1 MIFFILIIL
10 FQLIDTV
17 FLFQLIRLLK
27 NNAAKNSVYVPVVNP
42 VVREPEPTLTR
53 EDVITIL
60 ANAGIELNK
69 RG

>member
-27 NNAAKNSVYVPVVNP
+27 NTNTSKNTVYVPAAKP
-42 VVREPEPTLTR
+42 VIEDKPLTR
-53 EDVITIL
+53 EDVVNIL
-60 ANAGIELNK
+60 VEAGLRKGND
-69 RG
+69 